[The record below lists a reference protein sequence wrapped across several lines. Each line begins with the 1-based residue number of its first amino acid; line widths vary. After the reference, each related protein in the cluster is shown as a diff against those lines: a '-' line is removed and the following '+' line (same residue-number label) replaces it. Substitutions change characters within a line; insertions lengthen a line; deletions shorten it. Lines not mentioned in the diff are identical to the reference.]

1 MALIH
6 RVSRLL
12 TADIHAVLDR
22 LEEPEALLRQ
32 AIREME
38 EALARTETRVAALE
52 RERATVVRRARQ
64 VEEALSALDAELG
77 AALDAGNDAL
87 ARRLVRRKLEG
98 SRLGKHLS
106 IRLETLGAS
115 LDAERAALAEQREQL
130 ELTRQKAELFGDE
143 RLAPSGE
150 QRFDR
155 ELGVSEDEVE
165 AALARERQ
173 RRRPS

>member
-38 EALARTETRVAALE
+38 EALARTEARVAALE
-52 RERATVVRRARQ
+52 QERAAVVRRASQ
-64 VEEALSALDAELG
+64 VEEALTALDADLG
-77 AALDAGNDAL
+77 AALDAGNDGL

-98 SRLGKHLS
+98 SGLGKHLS
-106 IRLETLGAS
+106 IRLETLAAS

-130 ELTRQKAELFGDE
+130 ELTRQKAELFGGE
-143 RLAPSGE
+143 RFAPSGE

-155 ELGVSEDEVE
+155 ELGVSEDEVD